1 MNLFNKCIRYIQGFL
16 MIVIINLM
24 LIMANSEYACK
35 NVFLWSN
42 IIIIIFDIILLIVIR
57 GGGGVCIWKCKSYHQ
72 L

>member
-24 LIMANSEYACK
+24 LTMANSEYACK

-57 GGGGVCIWKCKSYHQ
+57 GGGGMY
-72 L
+72 LEM